1 MAVAQTGSEK
11 IALISKREENAKD
24 GIFQF
29 RQCFLPTFRFAGK
42 SLFLVQIN
50 ELIAHGRKWLYS
62 AYNYR
67 STFLKLHPTRTKEA
81 KGLIVY
87 HTSIMLL
94 SVAEKLV
101 VESFRKWGWNIL
113 VGLPS
118 DSLYR
123 TRLPAL
129 ASSRGTIQN
138 GRAIGGGR
146 HGPTLPVAGKQHPR
160 GLAIPGSNP
169 ARVATWKTGA
179 HREKRRHFWDA
190 GGNAHAPVVD
200 ALIFISGGT
209 NLLSLYESGYTGVFS
224 DSWEWINDARHNPPT
239 EVTRIFSD
247 KEYHELYQRA
257 STVTIITREDLP
269 RCSKLTGS

>member
-129 ASSRGTIQN
+129 ASSRGTIHKAAQLVAEN
-138 GRAIGGGR
+138 MDR
-146 HGPTLPVAGKQHPR
+146 HCLEQANST
-160 GLAIPGSNP
+160 
-169 ARVATWKTGA
+169 RVALQ
-179 HREKRRHFWDA
+179 F
-190 GGNAHAPVVD
+190 
-200 ALIFISGGT
+200 L
-209 NLLSLYESGYTGVFS
+209 
-224 DSWEWINDARHNPPT
+224 AR
-239 EVTRIFSD
+239 TRP
-247 KEYHELYQRA
+247 E
-257 STVTIITREDLP
+257 
-269 RCSKLTGS
+269 